1 MNPAPY
7 NILSALQAVR
17 GLLSVSQVA
26 EMFGKSPA
34 TIYRMAQKRQIPSF
48 MLGGSRMFD
57 PSTLALWLTRK
68 EPLLAV
74 AARQFQQAAKSDATI
89 SKMETV
95 QPGTAGQ
102 SRAPSDRSRSTG
114 CSETSMTHPG
124 IIRSFARI
132 IRRDAQK
139 IEANMTP
146 QYCWEEWQAWP
157 DLIQLTRQ
165 A

>member
-1 MNPAPY
+1 MNPVPY

-26 EMFGKSPA
+26 EMFGKSRA
-34 TIYRMAQKRQIPSF
+34 TIYRMAQKRQIPSI

-57 PSTLALWLTRK
+57 PSTLVLWLTRK

-124 IIRSFARI
+124 LIRDSSDHSPESSDGMLR
-132 IRRDAQK
+132 K
-139 IEANMTP
+139 S
-146 QYCWEEWQAWP
+146 
-157 DLIQLTRQ
+157 RQ